1 MDSQT
6 VAGSGTTDSVP
17 SMIVTGNTIDIVAE
31 GPGGSLDFYWA
42 TIGTATWHSEVVAG
56 QNSAYSATTPA
67 MVLNAGGVDIVAAL
81 DTDDGLA
88 IYWQAD
94 GSSTWD
100 TGTIAGP
107 DTGFSAPAMVVS
119 GGGVDVTAAGP
130 NGSLYDYYALNGSA
144 TFSVGMVAPP
154 GSVNQL

>member
-1 MDSQT
+1 MILNGIDVDFAAVGNDDTLWFYS
-6 VAGSGTTDSVP
+6 ALNGSSFVHTEQV
-17 SMIVTGNTIDIVAE
+17 
-31 GPGGSLDFYWA
+31 GGVEA
-42 TIGTATWHSEVVAG
+42 A
-56 QNSAYSATTPA
+56 ATTPA
-67 MVLNAGGVDIVAAL
+67 MVLNGGGVDIAAAL

-88 IYWQAD
+88 IYWQA
-94 GSSTWD
+94 GGTATWD
-100 TGTIAGP
+100 TGSVAGA

-130 NGSLYDYYALNGSA
+130 NGSLYDYYALNGNA